1 MKPYQYF
8 PSCFGRVFPRG
19 PRCCLSCNQHH
30 LWLPKAAGA
39 ELLSQVYLVAGGHC
53 GAQVGVTQCW
63 SMDRK
68 DGHPLVGQL
77 RLEWILLEATW
88 TSLTQV
94 RRDAAPTGA
103 QTAPQAAG
111 SPQCLRI
118 SACYTGDPFPK
129 PLWPQGGA
137 GNACGECRAGIG
149 SSCNVPGV
157 PHSAGLRCQVTYR
170 KGLYTAGIYPALFPD
185 GRMSSTAFSPPQLPV
200 GMRLLSTEQNSSHH
214 QFLRAFVKFSSYDG
228 ESMLL

>member
-8 PSCFGRVFPRG
+8 PSLVWRVFPRG
-19 PRCCLSCNQHH
+19 PRCCLSWNQHH

-88 TSLTQV
+88 TSLAQV
-94 RRDAAPTGA
+94 RGDAAPTGA

-129 PLWPQGGA
+129 PLWPKGLL
-137 GNACGECRAGIG
+137 EMP
-149 SSCNVPGV
+149 VV
-157 PHSAGLRCQVTYR
+157 SAGLGLGAAVMSQECHTLLGSDARSRTERGFTQQVFTQHFSQMEECPAQLFHPLSCQWGSGCYIQR
-170 KGLYTAGIYPALFPD
+170 KIVLIISF
-185 GRMSSTAFSPPQLPV
+185 
-200 GMRLLSTEQNSSHH
+200 
-214 QFLRAFVKFSSYDG
+214 
-228 ESMLL
+228 